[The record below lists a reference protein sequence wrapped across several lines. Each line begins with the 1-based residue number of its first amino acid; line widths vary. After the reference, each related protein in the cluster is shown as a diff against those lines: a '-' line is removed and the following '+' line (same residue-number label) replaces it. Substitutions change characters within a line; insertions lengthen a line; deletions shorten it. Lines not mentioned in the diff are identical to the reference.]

1 MILEHDSSSHKP
13 IPQAPIR
20 SRNRMGAIFVH
31 TAFTKK
37 VVTNHHPLWYTK
49 DYKLVKT
56 RFSYWGADASA
67 VCPGFAVY
75 YRRCLTTH
83 SITNRM
89 PRLLAMLFLL
99 LGVFCAGAL
108 TVHADD
114 YDTTIDRLSRLQAL
128 ARDFSASQSDTPD
141 PIELTL
147 AYTRTGSYNTT
158 IWQLTAGTRDPEFES
173 YVSSND
179 PDLVALQ
186 SVNTVTLPN
195 GEKIDF
201 GHLLASMNLVYNGI
215 PITGSWGGDCQQ
227 LAQQYYGQAQDA
239 AGYAAAMRATFNMDD
254 DGSLSKFG
262 DQDLR
267 ADMDSVIVGSKV
279 TQDTD
284 LADALRSY
292 YENLTEYD
300 RAKEFIS
307 LSFGTQDTSNSS
319 FADAVYRALL
329 DDSGMQLLFYMN
341 GMWSVN
347 GWQIKEDYAPAVR
360 GAADLFAEYLAGAV
374 NHEKVKSETNDRLV
388 AMGGQALS
396 DALAA
401 LGDSDAA
408 AAALAAANELANNAQ
423 STVSSG
429 SDAISAARENLQTNF
444 NVKVFQLI
452 LLIAAGLAA
461 FMLVFSMVMFVVHRK
476 EN

>member
-1 MILEHDSSSHKP
+1 M
-13 IPQAPIR
+13 
-20 SRNRMGAIFVH
+20 
-31 TAFTKK
+31 T
-37 VVTNHHPLWYTK
+37 TNST
-49 DYKLVKT
+49 
-56 RFSYWGADASA
+56 S
-67 VCPGFAVY
+67 
-75 YRRCLTTH
+75 
-83 SITNRM
+83 NRM

-99 LGVFCAGAL
+99 LGLFCAAAL
-108 TVHADD
+108 PAHAEDD
-114 YDTTIDRLSRLQAL
+114 YNTTLDRLSRLQAL
-128 ARDFSASQSDTPD
+128 AREFSSSRDDAPD
-141 PIELTL
+141 PIVLTL
-147 AYTRTGSYNTT
+147 SYTRTGDYNTT
-158 IWQLTAGTRDPEFES
+158 IWQLTAGVRDTEFES
-173 YVSSND
+173 YVNSSD
-179 PDLVALQ
+179 AELASLQ
-186 SVNTVTLPN
+186 SLNTVTLPT

-201 GHLLASMNLVYNGI
+201 GHMLASMNLVYNGI

-239 AGYAAAMRATFNMDD
+239 AGYAAAMRATFNIDD

-319 FADAVYRALL
+319 FSDAVYRALL

-408 AAALAAANELANNAQ
+408 AAALAAANELADGTQ
-423 STVSSG
+423 SAVSSG
-429 SDAISAARENLQTNF
+429 SDAISAARDTLQTKF
-444 NVKVFQLI
+444 DVKIFQLI
-452 LLIAAGLAA
+452 LLIAAAAAA

>member
-1 MILEHDSSSHKP
+1 MS
-13 IPQAPIR
+13 
-20 SRNRMGAIFVH
+20 
-31 TAFTKK
+31 TAAM
-37 VVTNHHPLWYTK
+37 PSW
-49 DYKLVKT
+49 
-56 RFSYWGADASA
+56 
-67 VCPGFAVY
+67 P
-75 YRRCLTTH
+75 RC
-83 SITNRM
+83 
-89 PRLLAMLFLL
+89 
-99 LGVFCAGAL
+99 
-108 TVHADD
+108 
-114 YDTTIDRLSRLQAL
+114 
-128 ARDFSASQSDTPD
+128 QS
-141 PIELTL
+141 L
-147 AYTRTGSYNTT
+147 
-158 IWQLTAGTRDPEFES
+158 
-173 YVSSND
+173 
-179 PDLVALQ
+179 
-186 SVNTVTLPN
+186 NTVTLPT

-201 GHLLASMNLVYNGI
+201 GHMLASMNLVYNGI

-239 AGYAAAMRATFNMDD
+239 AGYAAAMRATFNIDD

-388 AMGGQALS
+388 AMAGRPCPMRWPRWGTAMPPQPRWLPPMSWPMAPS
-396 DALAA
+396 PPSPR
-401 LGDSDAA
+401 GRMRSPPHG
-408 AAALAAANELANNAQ
+408 
-423 STVSSG
+423 TPC
-429 SDAISAARENLQTNF
+429 RPNL
-444 NVKVFQLI
+444 
-452 LLIAAGLAA
+452 
-461 FMLVFSMVMFVVHRK
+461 M
-476 EN
+476 

>member
-1 MILEHDSSSHKP
+1 
-13 IPQAPIR
+13 
-20 SRNRMGAIFVH
+20 
-31 TAFTKK
+31 
-37 VVTNHHPLWYTK
+37 
-49 DYKLVKT
+49 
-56 RFSYWGADASA
+56 
-67 VCPGFAVY
+67 
-75 YRRCLTTH
+75 
-83 SITNRM
+83 M

-99 LGVFCAGAL
+99 LGLFCAAAL
-108 TVHADD
+108 PAHAEDD
-114 YDTTIDRLSRLQAL
+114 YNTTLDRLSRLQAL
-128 ARDFSASQSDTPD
+128 AREFSSSRDDAPD
-141 PIELTL
+141 PIVLTL
-147 AYTRTGSYNTT
+147 SYTRTGDYNTT
-158 IWQLTAGTRDPEFES
+158 IWQLTAGVRDTEFES
-173 YVSSND
+173 YVNSSD
-179 PDLVALQ
+179 AELASLQ
-186 SVNTVTLPN
+186 SLNTVTLPT

-201 GHLLASMNLVYNGI
+201 GHMLAAMNLVYNGI

-239 AGYAAAMRATFNMDD
+239 AGYAAAMRATFNIDD

-284 LADALRSY
+284 LADTLRSY

-319 FADAVYRALL
+319 FSDAVYRALL

-408 AAALAAANELANNAQ
+408 AAALAAANELADGTQ
-423 STVSSG
+423 SAVSSG
-429 SDAISAARENLQTNF
+429 SDAISAARDTLQTKF
-444 NVKVFQLI
+444 DVKIFQLI
-452 LLIAAGLAA
+452 LLIAAAAAA

>member
-1 MILEHDSSSHKP
+1 
-13 IPQAPIR
+13 
-20 SRNRMGAIFVH
+20 
-31 TAFTKK
+31 
-37 VVTNHHPLWYTK
+37 
-49 DYKLVKT
+49 
-56 RFSYWGADASA
+56 
-67 VCPGFAVY
+67 
-75 YRRCLTTH
+75 
-83 SITNRM
+83 M

-99 LGVFCAGAL
+99 LGLFCAAAL
-108 TVHADD
+108 PAHAEDD
-114 YDTTIDRLSRLQAL
+114 YNTTLDRLSRLQAL
-128 ARDFSASQSDTPD
+128 AREFSSSRDDAPD
-141 PIELTL
+141 PIVLTL
-147 AYTRTGSYNTT
+147 SYTRTGDYNTT
-158 IWQLTAGTRDPEFES
+158 IWQLTAGVRDTEFES
-173 YVSSND
+173 YVNSSD
-179 PDLVALQ
+179 AELASLQAL
-186 SVNTVTLPN
+186 NTVTLPT

-239 AGYAAAMRATFNMDD
+239 AGYAAAMRATFNIDD

-284 LADALRSY
+284 LADTLRSY

-408 AAALAAANELANNAQ
+408 AAALAAANELADSTQ
-423 STVSSG
+423 SAVSSG
-429 SDAISAARENLQTNF
+429 SDAISAARDTLQTKF
-444 NVKVFQLI
+444 DVKIFQLI
-452 LLIAAGLAA
+452 LLVAAAAAA

>member
-1 MILEHDSSSHKP
+1 
-13 IPQAPIR
+13 
-20 SRNRMGAIFVH
+20 
-31 TAFTKK
+31 
-37 VVTNHHPLWYTK
+37 
-49 DYKLVKT
+49 
-56 RFSYWGADASA
+56 
-67 VCPGFAVY
+67 
-75 YRRCLTTH
+75 
-83 SITNRM
+83 M

-99 LGVFCAGAL
+99 LGLFCAAAL
-108 TVHADD
+108 PAHAEDD
-114 YDTTIDRLSRLQAL
+114 YNTTLDRLSRLQAL
-128 ARDFSASQSDTPD
+128 AREFSSSRDDAPD
-141 PIELTL
+141 PIVLTL
-147 AYTRTGSYNTT
+147 SYTRTGDYNTT
-158 IWQLTAGTRDPEFES
+158 IWQLTAGVRDTEFES
-173 YVSSND
+173 YVNSSD
-179 PDLVALQ
+179 AELTSLQAL
-186 SVNTVTLPN
+186 NTVTLPT

-239 AGYAAAMRATFNMDD
+239 AGYAAAMRATFNIDD

-307 LSFGTQDTSNSS
+307 LSFGTQDTSSSS

-347 GWQIKEDYAPAVR
+347 GWQMKEDYAPAVR
-360 GAADLFAEYLAGAV
+360 GASDLFAEYLAGAV

-408 AAALAAANELANNAQ
+408 SAALAAANELADSTQ
-423 STVSSG
+423 SAVSSG
-429 SDAISAARENLQTNF
+429 SDAISAARDTLQTKF
-444 NVKVFQLI
+444 DVKIFQLI
-452 LLIAAGLAA
+452 LLIAAAAAA

>member
-1 MILEHDSSSHKP
+1 
-13 IPQAPIR
+13 
-20 SRNRMGAIFVH
+20 
-31 TAFTKK
+31 
-37 VVTNHHPLWYTK
+37 
-49 DYKLVKT
+49 
-56 RFSYWGADASA
+56 
-67 VCPGFAVY
+67 
-75 YRRCLTTH
+75 
-83 SITNRM
+83 M

-99 LGVFCAGAL
+99 LGLFCAAAL
-108 TVHADD
+108 PAHAEDD
-114 YDTTIDRLSRLQAL
+114 YNTTLDRLSRLQAL
-128 ARDFSASQSDTPD
+128 AREFSSSRDDAPD
-141 PIELTL
+141 PIVLTL
-147 AYTRTGSYNTT
+147 SYTRTGDYNTT
-158 IWQLTAGTRDPEFES
+158 IWQLTAGVRDTEFES
-173 YVSSND
+173 YVSSSD
-179 PDLVALQ
+179 AELASLQ
-186 SVNTVTLPN
+186 SLHTVTLPT

-307 LSFGTQDTSNSS
+307 LSFGTQDTSNRS

-360 GAADLFAEYLAGAV
+360 GASDLFAEYLAGAV

-408 AAALAAANELANNAQ
+408 AAALAAANELADSTQ
-423 STVSSG
+423 SAVSSG
-429 SDAISAARENLQTNF
+429 SDAISAARDTLQTKF
-444 NVKVFQLI
+444 DVKIFQLI
-452 LLIAAGLAA
+452 LLIAAAAAA
-461 FMLVFSMVMFVVHRK
+461 FMLVFSLAMFVLHRK
-476 EN
+476 DS

>member
-1 MILEHDSSSHKP
+1 
-13 IPQAPIR
+13 
-20 SRNRMGAIFVH
+20 
-31 TAFTKK
+31 
-37 VVTNHHPLWYTK
+37 
-49 DYKLVKT
+49 
-56 RFSYWGADASA
+56 
-67 VCPGFAVY
+67 
-75 YRRCLTTH
+75 
-83 SITNRM
+83 M

-99 LGVFCAGAL
+99 LGLFCAAAL
-108 TVHADD
+108 PAHAEDD
-114 YDTTIDRLSRLQAL
+114 YNTTLDRLSRLQAL
-128 ARDFSASQSDTPD
+128 AREFSSSRDDAPD
-141 PIELTL
+141 PIVLTL
-147 AYTRTGSYNTT
+147 SYTRTGDYNTT
-158 IWQLTAGTRDPEFES
+158 IWQLTAGVRDTEFES
-173 YVSSND
+173 YVNSSD
-179 PDLVALQ
+179 AELTSLQ
-186 SVNTVTLPN
+186 SLNTVTLPT

-201 GHLLASMNLVYNGI
+201 GHMLAAMNLVYNGI

-239 AGYAAAMRATFNMDD
+239 AGYAAAMRATFNIDD

-307 LSFGTQDTSNSS
+307 LSFGTQDTSSSS

-408 AAALAAANELANNAQ
+408 AAALAAANELADGTQ
-423 STVSSG
+423 SAVSSG
-429 SDAISAARENLQTNF
+429 SDAISAARDTLQTKF
-444 NVKVFQLI
+444 DVKIFQLI
-452 LLIAAGLAA
+452 LLIAAAAAA

>member
-1 MILEHDSSSHKP
+1 
-13 IPQAPIR
+13 
-20 SRNRMGAIFVH
+20 
-31 TAFTKK
+31 
-37 VVTNHHPLWYTK
+37 
-49 DYKLVKT
+49 
-56 RFSYWGADASA
+56 
-67 VCPGFAVY
+67 
-75 YRRCLTTH
+75 
-83 SITNRM
+83 M

-99 LGVFCAGAL
+99 LGLFCAAAL
-108 TVHADD
+108 PAHAEDD
-114 YDTTIDRLSRLQAL
+114 YNTTLDRLSRLQAL
-128 ARDFSASQSDTPD
+128 AREFSSSRDDAPD
-141 PIELTL
+141 PIVLTL
-147 AYTRTGSYNTT
+147 SYTRTGDYNTT
-158 IWQLTAGTRDPEFES
+158 IWQLTAGVRDTEFES
-173 YVSSND
+173 YVSSSD
-179 PDLVALQ
+179 AELASLQ
-186 SVNTVTLPN
+186 SLHTVTLPT

-307 LSFGTQDTSNSS
+307 LSFGTQDTSNRS

-401 LGDSDAA
+401 PG
-408 AAALAAANELANNAQ
+408 AANELADSTQ
-423 STVSSG
+423 SAVSSG
-429 SDAISAARENLQTNF
+429 SDAISAARDTLQTKF
-444 NVKVFQLI
+444 DVKIFQLI
-452 LLIAAGLAA
+452 LLIAAAAAA
-461 FMLVFSMVMFVVHRK
+461 FMLVFSLAMFVLHRRDS
-476 EN
+476 

>member
-1 MILEHDSSSHKP
+1 
-13 IPQAPIR
+13 
-20 SRNRMGAIFVH
+20 
-31 TAFTKK
+31 
-37 VVTNHHPLWYTK
+37 
-49 DYKLVKT
+49 
-56 RFSYWGADASA
+56 
-67 VCPGFAVY
+67 
-75 YRRCLTTH
+75 
-83 SITNRM
+83 M

-99 LGVFCAGAL
+99 LGLFCAAAL
-108 TVHADD
+108 PAHAEDD
-114 YDTTIDRLSRLQAL
+114 YNTTLDRLSRLQAL
-128 ARDFSASQSDTPD
+128 AREFSSSRDNAPD
-141 PIELTL
+141 PIVLTL
-147 AYTRTGSYNTT
+147 SYTRTGDYNTT
-158 IWQLTAGTRDPEFES
+158 IWQLTAGVRDTEFEN
-173 YVSSND
+173 YVNSSD
-179 PDLVALQ
+179 AELASLQAL
-186 SVNTVTLPN
+186 NTVTLPT

-239 AGYAAAMRATFNMDD
+239 AGYAAAMRATFNIDD

-408 AAALAAANELANNAQ
+408 AAALSAANELANGTQ
-423 STVSSG
+423 SAVSSG
-429 SDAISAARENLQTNF
+429 SDAISAARDTLQTKF
-444 NVKVFQLI
+444 DVKIFQLI
-452 LLIAAGLAA
+452 LLIAAAAAA